1 MRLFHEEGYEN
12 VSVGQIAAVAQITV
26 PTVYSHF
33 PSKDHSVMAVRE
45 RADIERAVA
54 TQPPD
59 LPLADRMRALI
70 VAFLV
75 SLGPEQRSDLLAR
88 WRIIA
93 ATPGLRY
100 RAATFERTTAGM
112 IVDVLE
118 PGAPGS
124 RASASVLI
132 AAALSAYTEI
142 LLRWAE
148 TDGAE
153 PLEDVAEQVLA
164 TLRSL

>member
-1 MRLFHEEGYEN
+1 MGGPQYPAPEVTYSW
-12 VSVGQIAAVAQITV
+12 VS
-26 PTVYSHF
+26 PCRDS
-33 PSKDHSVMAVRE
+33 PS
-45 RADIERAVA
+45 
-54 TQPPD
+54 
-59 LPLADRMRALI
+59 
-70 VAFLV
+70 
-75 SLGPEQRSDLLAR
+75 
-88 WRIIA
+88 
-93 ATPGLRY
+93 
-100 RAATFERTTAGM
+100 TAGM